1 MRFGCG
7 SRACPAFEFS
17 SPDLPV
23 DVTVSFLF
31 SACCGADGRC
41 FCGAGGGERDLE
53 TLGERERDSFF
64 GDGERD
70 RLFLRSREAG
80 FRDGDLE
87 GERERDRLGEGDL
100 DEEAEVEDDENDDDD
115 DE

>member
-1 MRFGCG
+1 M
-7 SRACPAFEFS
+7 
-17 SPDLPV
+17 
-23 DVTVSFLF
+23 
-31 SACCGADGRC
+31 
-41 FCGAGGGERDLE
+41 E

-70 RLFLRSREAG
+70 RLFLRSGEAG